1 MIEVVIRLRFIT
13 PCLGNVR
20 NKDAPDAMLKDTE
33 GRILFLPAWWS
44 PFMAYGAKAFSKHQK
59 LVHKIRWDPVVSGA
73 DLGIFRRY
81 YNSTDYKEH
90 EAFMP
95 GTEIEVRA
103 MLPSG
108 LELEDCKSIVDI
120 AGRFQGFSPYGHG
133 DRYGHL
139 EVVSIDPTHRGRT

>member
-1 MIEVVIRLRFIT
+1 MTEVVIRLRFIT

-20 NKDAPDAMLKDTE
+20 NKDAPDSMLKDPE
-33 GRILFLPAWWS
+33 GRILFLPAWWN
-44 PFMAYGAKAFSKHQK
+44 PFMTYGAKAFAKHQK
-59 LVHKIRWDPVVSGA
+59 LIHKIRWDPVVIGRLSK
-73 DLGIFRRY
+73 FKRY

-103 MLPSG
+103 MLPDD
-108 LELEDCKSIVDI
+108 LNIEDCKSIIDI

-139 EVVSIDPTHRGRT
+139 EVVGIEKAHRGHS